1 MSESQPIESEGAV
14 MTERPRIGILVV
26 AYNAASTLGAVLDRI
41 PEDFKPR
48 IDEIFVCDDFSQ
60 DATYLVGL
68 GYKQISDLPIRVI
81 RNPRNLGYGGN
92 QKSGYRMAI
101 EHDLDIIVMLH
112 GDGQYA
118 PECLESLVEPLVDGR
133 ADAVFGSRM
142 LIAGAARKG
151 GMPLYKYA
159 GNKILTKFQN
169 WMAGSSLSEFHSGY
183 RAYSVRALESIDFES
198 NSDDFNFDTQIILQ
212 LLERSKR
219 IHEVPIDTYYGD
231 EICYVN
237 GLSYAKDVTADVI
250 RFRIGRLGF
259 GGSAGD
265 APEEYELKPSPSSS
279 HGRIL
284 AWLERLPTSRVLD
297 LGCGSGALSEIVRS
311 RGHDVTG
318 IELAE
323 VDGARSRM
331 ERLIVADLDDGIP
344 DDVGHG
350 FDVAIAGDVL
360 EHLRAP
366 EHILDGLHTV
376 LRPGGSLILS
386 VPNFAHWYPRVRV
399 AVGRFDYDRRGIL
412 DRGHVRFFTRRSL
425 LRALEQTGW
434 SITRMSYVGLPFD
447 VLTDGTESFVA
458 RCARAIDRLSV
469 KVWPTLFAYQ
479 FVIECHASPTATAT
493 ATATNSTDP

>member
-1 MSESQPIESEGAV
+1 

-41 PEDFKPR
+41 PESFRPR

-101 EHDLDIIVMLH
+101 EHDLDIVVMLH

-142 LIAGAARKG
+142 LIPGAARKG

-183 RAYSVRALESIDFES
+183 RAYSVRALKSIDFES

-212 LLERSKR
+212 LLERGKR

-250 RFRIGRLGF
+250 RFRLGRMGF
-259 GGSAGD
+259 GGSITD
-265 APEEYELKPSPSSS
+265 EPEEYALKPSASSS

-284 AWLERLPTSRVLD
+284 AWLERLPASKVLD
-297 LGCGSGALSEIVRS
+297 LGCGSGALAEIVQA

-318 IELAE
+318 VELEE
-323 VDGARSRM
+323 VAGARSRM
-331 ERLIVADLDDGIP
+331 DRLIVADLDDGIP
-344 DDVGHG
+344 AEVGHG

-366 EHILDGLHTV
+366 EKILDQLHSV

-399 AVGRFDYDRRGIL
+399 ALGRFDYDRRGIL

-425 LRALEQTGW
+425 LRMLDATEW
-434 SITRMSYVGLPFD
+434 SITRISYVGLPFD
-447 VLTDGTESFVA
+447 VLTEGGETVLSRFV
-458 RCARAIDRLSV
+458 RAVDRLSIRI
-469 KVWPTLFAYQ
+469 WPTMFAYQ
-479 FVIECHASPTATAT
+479 FLIEGHSSSIAAPTHVAEH
-493 ATATNSTDP
+493 SVDP